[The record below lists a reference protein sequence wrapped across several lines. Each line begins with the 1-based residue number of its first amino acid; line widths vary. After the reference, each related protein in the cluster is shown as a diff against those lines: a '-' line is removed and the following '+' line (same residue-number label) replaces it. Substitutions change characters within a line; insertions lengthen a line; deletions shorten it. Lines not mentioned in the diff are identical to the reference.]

1 MATYNKIQDFVEQLG
16 LVRHNLN
23 THTLRVALN
32 RSDAAA
38 GAGAGVQATD
48 TVLADIV
55 QPTGTGYTAG
65 GIDTLNTWAE
75 AAGTATLTGTKAVWT
90 AGAAGWQSFRFVVP
104 HNDDTVTPTDQLIS
118 WWDYG
123 SDLTLGNGET
133 FSVKFNGSDTTGTI
147 FTLA

>member
-1 MATYNKIQDFVEQLG
+1 MAVYNKIQDFVEQLG
-16 LVRHNLN
+16 LTRHNLN

-38 GAGAGVQATD
+38 GAGSAVQATD

-55 QPTGTGYTAG
+55 QPTGTGYTQ
-65 GIDTLNTWAE
+65 IDTLNTFAE
-75 AAGTATLTGTKAVWT
+75 AGGTATLTGTKAVWT
-90 AGAAGWQSFRFVVP
+90 AGAGDWQSFRYVVLY
-104 HNDDTVTPTDQLIS
+104 NDDTTTPTDQLIG

-133 FSVKFNGSDTTGTI
+133 FTVKFSGGDPTGTI
-147 FTLA
+147 LTIV

>member
-16 LVRHNLN
+16 LVRPNLN

-38 GAGAGVQATD
+38 GAGAAVQATD

-75 AAGTATLTGTKAVWT
+75 AAGPAPRPPPPGGGGGAGGGGLAGGGPGLPPPPRRAT
-90 AGAAGWQSFRFVVP
+90 SR
-104 HNDDTVTPTDQLIS
+104 S
-118 WWDYG
+118 
-123 SDLTLGNGET
+123 SR
-133 FSVKFNGSDTTGTI
+133 TI
-147 FTLA
+147 PMLART

>member
-1 MATYNKIQDFVEQLG
+1 MAAYNKIQDFVEQLG
-16 LVRHNLN
+16 LGRHNLS

-38 GAGAGVQATD
+38 GAGAAVQATD

-65 GIDTLNTWAE
+65 GEDTQNTWAE
-75 AAGTATLTGTKAVWT
+75 AGGTGTLTGTKVVWT
-90 AGAAGWQSFRFVVP
+90 AGAADWQSFRYVVL
-104 HNDDTVTPTDQLIS
+104 HNDDTVTPTDQLIG

-123 SDLTLGNGET
+123 LDLALGNGET
-133 FSVKFNGSDTTGTI
+133 FSVKFNNSDTTGSI